1 MFEAIT
7 AWATV
12 VMAIC
17 TIVSVV
23 VTYRAMQ
30 GQVNKMKDAL
40 SADLALKLTHDL
52 DSETN
57 KKLRGRVSHA
67 ILNKINSSEQDDL
80 FDIFE
85 QVGLFVR
92 KGLINVEIAHSLFF
106 HWINLYWVAGQ
117 DRILAERKAAI
128 TLWSDFEYLYKKL
141 LQIEMILDPHSRFI
155 NPSYELIRKCLEEE
169 EE

>member
-17 TIVSVV
+17 TIVSIV

-30 GQVNKMKDAL
+30 SQVKNMADAL
-40 SADLALKLTHDL
+40 SAELALKLTHDF
-52 DSETN
+52 DSEKN
-57 KKLRGRVSHA
+57 KNLRGRVSHA

-85 QVGLFVR
+85 QIGLFVR
-92 KGLINVEIAHSLFF
+92 KGLIDAEIAHSLFF
-106 HWINLYWVAGQ
+106 HWVNLYWVAGQ
-117 DRILAERKAAI
+117 ARVKMERNAAT
-128 TLWSDFEYLYKKL
+128 TLWSDFEYLYEKL
-141 LQIEMILDPHSRFI
+141 LQIEMTSDPHSRFI
-155 NPSYELIRKCLEEE
+155 NPSDELIRKCLEEE